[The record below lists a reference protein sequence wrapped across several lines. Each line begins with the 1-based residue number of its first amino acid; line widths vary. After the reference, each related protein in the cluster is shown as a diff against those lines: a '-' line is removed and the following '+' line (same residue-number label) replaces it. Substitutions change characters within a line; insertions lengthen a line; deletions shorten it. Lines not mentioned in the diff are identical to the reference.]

1 MKSWP
6 KPDYTEIPLHRR
18 RRLKELVYKVT
29 KLGRIFMHSP
39 PLPNILP
46 PGFDP
51 CLIMSDKENEKELRD
66 IMRQLNS
73 INNKQ
78 KLEDDNLNINEDQ
91 NTEWQ
96 ILDAFK
102 IRFMN
107 TRIFWIVTVHVV
119 VGLYIWLMS

>member
-1 MKSWP
+1 
-6 KPDYTEIPLHRR
+6 
-18 RRLKELVYKVT
+18 
-29 KLGRIFMHSP
+29 
-39 PLPNILP
+39 
-46 PGFDP
+46 
-51 CLIMSDKENEKELRD
+51 MSDKENEKELRD

-78 KLEDDNLNINEDQ
+78 KLEDDNLNITEDQ
-91 NTEWQ
+91 NNEWQ
-96 ILDAFK
+96 ISDAFK

>member
-1 MKSWP
+1 IVSIYFCYSFIK
-6 KPDYTEIPLHRR
+6 K
-18 RRLKELVYKVT
+18 
-29 KLGRIFMHSP
+29 F
-39 PLPNILP
+39 ILI
-46 PGFDP
+46 D
-51 CLIMSDKENEKELRD
+51 IMSDKENEKELRD

-78 KLEDDNLNINEDQ
+78 KLEDDNLNFTEDQ

-96 ILDAFK
+96 ISDAFK

>member
-1 MKSWP
+1 
-6 KPDYTEIPLHRR
+6 
-18 RRLKELVYKVT
+18 
-29 KLGRIFMHSP
+29 
-39 PLPNILP
+39 
-46 PGFDP
+46 
-51 CLIMSDKENEKELRD
+51 MSDKENEKELRD

-78 KLEDDNLNINEDQ
+78 KLEDDNLNIAEDQ

-96 ILDAFK
+96 ISDAFK

>member
-1 MKSWP
+1 
-6 KPDYTEIPLHRR
+6 
-18 RRLKELVYKVT
+18 
-29 KLGRIFMHSP
+29 
-39 PLPNILP
+39 
-46 PGFDP
+46 
-51 CLIMSDKENEKELRD
+51 MSDKENEKELRD

-78 KLEDDNLNINEDQ
+78 KLEDDNLNITEDQ

>member
-1 MKSWP
+1 
-6 KPDYTEIPLHRR
+6 
-18 RRLKELVYKVT
+18 
-29 KLGRIFMHSP
+29 
-39 PLPNILP
+39 
-46 PGFDP
+46 
-51 CLIMSDKENEKELRD
+51 MSDKENEKELRD

-78 KLEDDNLNINEDQ
+78 KLENDNLNITEDQ

-96 ILDAFK
+96 ISDAFK

-107 TRIFWIVTVHVV
+107 TRIFWIVIVHVV

>member
-1 MKSWP
+1 M
-6 KPDYTEIPLHRR
+6 
-18 RRLKELVYKVT
+18 
-29 KLGRIFMHSP
+29 
-39 PLPNILP
+39 N
-46 PGFDP
+46 
-51 CLIMSDKENEKELRD
+51 DKENEKELRD
-66 IMRQLNS
+66 IMRELNS

-78 KLEDDNLNINEDQ
+78 KLEDDNLNFTEDQ

-96 ILDAFK
+96 ISDAFK

>member
-1 MKSWP
+1 
-6 KPDYTEIPLHRR
+6 
-18 RRLKELVYKVT
+18 
-29 KLGRIFMHSP
+29 
-39 PLPNILP
+39 
-46 PGFDP
+46 
-51 CLIMSDKENEKELRD
+51 MSDKKNEKELRD

-78 KLEDDNLNINEDQ
+78 KLEDDNLNFTEDQ

-96 ILDAFK
+96 ISDAFK

>member
-1 MKSWP
+1 MGFSNKN
-6 KPDYTEIPLHRR
+6 KKNEI
-18 RRLKELVYKVT
+18 
-29 KLGRIFMHSP
+29 
-39 PLPNILP
+39 
-46 PGFDP
+46 
-51 CLIMSDKENEKELRD
+51 ELRN

-78 KLEDDNLNINEDQ
+78 KLEDDNLNITEDQ

-96 ILDAFK
+96 ISDAFK

>member
-1 MKSWP
+1 
-6 KPDYTEIPLHRR
+6 
-18 RRLKELVYKVT
+18 
-29 KLGRIFMHSP
+29 
-39 PLPNILP
+39 
-46 PGFDP
+46 
-51 CLIMSDKENEKELRD
+51 MSDKENEKELRD

-78 KLEDDNLNINEDQ
+78 KLEDDNLNIGEDQ

-96 ILDAFK
+96 ISDAFK

>member
-1 MKSWP
+1 
-6 KPDYTEIPLHRR
+6 
-18 RRLKELVYKVT
+18 
-29 KLGRIFMHSP
+29 
-39 PLPNILP
+39 
-46 PGFDP
+46 
-51 CLIMSDKENEKELRD
+51 MSDKENEKELRD

-78 KLEDDNLNINEDQ
+78 KLEDDNLIFTEDQ

-96 ILDAFK
+96 ISDAFK

-107 TRIFWIVTVHVV
+107 TRIFWVVTVHVV

>member
-1 MKSWP
+1 
-6 KPDYTEIPLHRR
+6 
-18 RRLKELVYKVT
+18 
-29 KLGRIFMHSP
+29 
-39 PLPNILP
+39 
-46 PGFDP
+46 
-51 CLIMSDKENEKELRD
+51 MSDKENEKELRD

>member
-1 MKSWP
+1 
-6 KPDYTEIPLHRR
+6 
-18 RRLKELVYKVT
+18 
-29 KLGRIFMHSP
+29 
-39 PLPNILP
+39 
-46 PGFDP
+46 
-51 CLIMSDKENEKELRD
+51 MSDKENEKELRD

-78 KLEDDNLNINEDQ
+78 KLEDDNLNFTEDQ

-96 ILDAFK
+96 ISDAFK

-107 TRIFWIVTVHVV
+107 TRIFWIVTVHVL

>member
-1 MKSWP
+1 
-6 KPDYTEIPLHRR
+6 
-18 RRLKELVYKVT
+18 
-29 KLGRIFMHSP
+29 
-39 PLPNILP
+39 
-46 PGFDP
+46 
-51 CLIMSDKENEKELRD
+51 MSDKENEKELRD

-73 INNKQ
+73 VNNKQ
-78 KLEDDNLNINEDQ
+78 KLEDDNLNIAEDQ

-96 ILDAFK
+96 ISDAFK

>member
-1 MKSWP
+1 
-6 KPDYTEIPLHRR
+6 
-18 RRLKELVYKVT
+18 
-29 KLGRIFMHSP
+29 
-39 PLPNILP
+39 
-46 PGFDP
+46 
-51 CLIMSDKENEKELRD
+51 MSDKENEKKLRD

-78 KLEDDNLNINEDQ
+78 KLEDDNLIFTEDQ

-96 ILDAFK
+96 ISDAFK

>member
-1 MKSWP
+1 
-6 KPDYTEIPLHRR
+6 
-18 RRLKELVYKVT
+18 
-29 KLGRIFMHSP
+29 
-39 PLPNILP
+39 
-46 PGFDP
+46 
-51 CLIMSDKENEKELRD
+51 MSDKENEKELRD

-78 KLEDDNLNINEDQ
+78 KLEDDNLNITEDQ

-107 TRIFWIVTVHVV
+107 TRIFWIVTVHVL

>member
-1 MKSWP
+1 
-6 KPDYTEIPLHRR
+6 
-18 RRLKELVYKVT
+18 
-29 KLGRIFMHSP
+29 
-39 PLPNILP
+39 
-46 PGFDP
+46 
-51 CLIMSDKENEKELRD
+51 MSDKKNEKELRD
-66 IMRQLNS
+66 IMRQLSS

-78 KLEDDNLNINEDQ
+78 KLEDDNLNFTEDQ

-96 ILDAFK
+96 ISDAFK

>member
-1 MKSWP
+1 
-6 KPDYTEIPLHRR
+6 
-18 RRLKELVYKVT
+18 
-29 KLGRIFMHSP
+29 
-39 PLPNILP
+39 
-46 PGFDP
+46 
-51 CLIMSDKENEKELRD
+51 MSDKENEKELRD

-78 KLEDDNLNINEDQ
+78 KLEDDNLNFTEDQ

-96 ILDAFK
+96 ISDAFK

-119 VGLYIWLMS
+119 VGLYIWLMR

>member
-1 MKSWP
+1 
-6 KPDYTEIPLHRR
+6 
-18 RRLKELVYKVT
+18 
-29 KLGRIFMHSP
+29 
-39 PLPNILP
+39 
-46 PGFDP
+46 
-51 CLIMSDKENEKELRD
+51 MSDKENEKELRD

-78 KLEDDNLNINEDQ
+78 KLEDDNLNITEDQ

-96 ILDAFK
+96 ISDAFK

>member
-1 MKSWP
+1 
-6 KPDYTEIPLHRR
+6 
-18 RRLKELVYKVT
+18 
-29 KLGRIFMHSP
+29 
-39 PLPNILP
+39 
-46 PGFDP
+46 
-51 CLIMSDKENEKELRD
+51 MSDKENEKKLRD

-78 KLEDDNLNINEDQ
+78 KLEDDNLNFTEDQ

-96 ILDAFK
+96 ISDAFK

>member
-1 MKSWP
+1 
-6 KPDYTEIPLHRR
+6 
-18 RRLKELVYKVT
+18 
-29 KLGRIFMHSP
+29 
-39 PLPNILP
+39 
-46 PGFDP
+46 
-51 CLIMSDKENEKELRD
+51 MSDKENEKELRD

-78 KLEDDNLNINEDQ
+78 KLEDDNLNITEDQ

-96 ILDAFK
+96 ISDAFK

-107 TRIFWIVTVHVV
+107 TRIFWIVTVHVI

>member
-1 MKSWP
+1 M
-6 KPDYTEIPLHRR
+6 
-18 RRLKELVYKVT
+18 
-29 KLGRIFMHSP
+29 
-39 PLPNILP
+39 
-46 PGFDP
+46 GFSNKNKKNQ
-51 CLIMSDKENEKELRD
+51 IELRN

-78 KLEDDNLNINEDQ
+78 KLEDDNLNITEDQ

-96 ILDAFK
+96 ISDAFK

>member
-1 MKSWP
+1 
-6 KPDYTEIPLHRR
+6 
-18 RRLKELVYKVT
+18 
-29 KLGRIFMHSP
+29 
-39 PLPNILP
+39 
-46 PGFDP
+46 
-51 CLIMSDKENEKELRD
+51 MSDKENEKELRD

-78 KLEDDNLNINEDQ
+78 KLEDDNLNFTEDQ

-96 ILDAFK
+96 ISDAFK

-107 TRIFWIVTVHVV
+107 SRIFWILTIHVV

>member
-1 MKSWP
+1 MGFSNKN
-6 KPDYTEIPLHRR
+6 KKNEI
-18 RRLKELVYKVT
+18 
-29 KLGRIFMHSP
+29 
-39 PLPNILP
+39 
-46 PGFDP
+46 
-51 CLIMSDKENEKELRD
+51 ELRN

-78 KLEDDNLNINEDQ
+78 KLEDDNLNITEDQ

>member
-1 MKSWP
+1 MGFSNKN
-6 KPDYTEIPLHRR
+6 KKNEI
-18 RRLKELVYKVT
+18 
-29 KLGRIFMHSP
+29 
-39 PLPNILP
+39 
-46 PGFDP
+46 
-51 CLIMSDKENEKELRD
+51 ELRN

-78 KLEDDNLNINEDQ
+78 KLEDDNLNITEDQ

-107 TRIFWIVTVHVV
+107 TRIFWIVTVHVL

>member
-1 MKSWP
+1 
-6 KPDYTEIPLHRR
+6 
-18 RRLKELVYKVT
+18 
-29 KLGRIFMHSP
+29 
-39 PLPNILP
+39 
-46 PGFDP
+46 
-51 CLIMSDKENEKELRD
+51 MSDKENEKELRD

-78 KLEDDNLNINEDQ
+78 KLEDDNLNFTEDQ

-96 ILDAFK
+96 ISDAFK

-107 TRIFWIVTVHVV
+107 TIIFWIVTVHVV

>member
-1 MKSWP
+1 MGFSNKN
-6 KPDYTEIPLHRR
+6 KKNEI
-18 RRLKELVYKVT
+18 
-29 KLGRIFMHSP
+29 
-39 PLPNILP
+39 
-46 PGFDP
+46 
-51 CLIMSDKENEKELRD
+51 ELRN

-78 KLEDDNLNINEDQ
+78 KLEDDNLNITEDQ

-119 VGLYIWLMS
+119 IGLYIWLMS

>member
-1 MKSWP
+1 
-6 KPDYTEIPLHRR
+6 
-18 RRLKELVYKVT
+18 
-29 KLGRIFMHSP
+29 
-39 PLPNILP
+39 
-46 PGFDP
+46 
-51 CLIMSDKENEKELRD
+51 MSDKENEKELID

-78 KLEDDNLNINEDQ
+78 KLEDDNLNFTEDQ

-96 ILDAFK
+96 ISDAFK